1 MIRHVVLLHW
11 KQDTPDTAIAKVTA
25 GLAELIPQIAE
36 IHHCSFGPDLG
47 LYGNSADYAL
57 VTDFATTGD
66 FQSYVDDPA
75 HQDLLKNVTGP
86 ILASWSSAQFK
97 LH

>member
-25 GLAELIPQIAE
+25 GLAELIPQIDE
-36 IHHCSFGPDLG
+36 IQHCSFGPDLG
-47 LYGNSADYAL
+47 LYGNNADYAL
-57 VTDFATTGD
+57 VTDFATADD
-66 FQSYVDDPA
+66 FRSYVDDPA
-75 HQDLLKNVTGP
+75 HQSLLKHVTGP
-86 ILASWSSAQFK
+86 ILASWSNAQFE